1 MDVRNW
7 VDLSRK
13 LIDRQDFLDSFAYI
27 VDALK
32 NDQLAR
38 FSKGIV
44 PCAAYPSPFV
54 TTLSGAAMTGTITAG
69 MFFDPAGQRVEVG
82 ATQNF
87 TLTADATNPRK
98 AYLVARFLQEGQT
111 TIPKPSD
118 PLNNVFLDLVDTFE
132 LEVLLGTP
140 AGSPAYP
147 TLGADDIVLMGFTIP
162 AAETLASNCTE
173 DSTVRDQGVNESSAV
188 FTSNQTL
195 TPFTKLAPFNANSG
209 ALQATLPKGKFS
221 EGAEI
226 TIAKTDSSVNKVTYR
241 VDPTTTDTLAW
252 GSTSETLDAK
262 GASVTLK
269 CKAGVWYEI

>member
-13 LIDRQDFLDSFAYI
+13 LIDRQDFLDSFGYI
-27 VDALK
+27 VDAIK
-32 NDQLAR
+32 ADQLAR

-44 PCAAYPSPFV
+44 PTESFPSPFV
-54 TTLSGAAMTGTITAG
+54 TTLSGANMTGTVTG
-69 MFFDPAGQRVEVG
+69 GTFFDPNGQRVLVG
-82 ATQNF
+82 TTQNF
-87 TLTADATNPRK
+87 TLVADATNPRK

-111 TIPKPSD
+111 SIPKPSD

-140 AGSPAYP
+140 AGSPSYP
-147 TLGADDIVLMGFTIP
+147 SLGADDIVLMGFTIP

-173 DSTVRDQGVNESSAV
+173 DATVRNQGVNASTAIKTANYSA
-188 FTSNQTL
+188 
-195 TPFTKLAPFNANSG
+195 TPFDKFIPCNANSG
-209 ALQATLPKGKFS
+209 AFAVTLPKGKFS

-226 TIAKTDSSVNKVTYR
+226 TIVKTDSSTNAVTYQ
-241 VDPTTTDTLAW
+241 VTGGSGDTLVW
-252 GSTSETLDAK
+252 GSTSETLDAR

-269 CKAGVWYEI
+269 CKAGIWYEI